1 MARRFAFRPALTL
14 RGRKFMG
21 LRGFTGKPL
30 HPPLTDIP
38 IGAYM
43 LAAVGDLG
51 SFLWSDASW
60 SQDLYHAAG
69 WVMIAG
75 AVVSLGAALTGWMDW
90 LKSVPKGTQARRTVN
105 AHAWTM
111 LTVTAIVLIDIAVR
125 LGSWDD
131 ASTPILVLI
140 LTLVVAGLTFLGA
153 TIGGTLVFDYGFNV
167 VTAGDSPVWHRSERN
182 LLPGEKPPPADQTS
196 S

>member
-1 MARRFAFRPALTL
+1 LARYFAFRPAFTL
-14 RGRKFMG
+14 RGRKFLG
-21 LRGFTGKPL
+21 LRGFTGKPT

-43 LAAVGDLG
+43 LAAAADLI
-51 SFLWSDASW
+51 SSLWSDASW

-69 WVMIAG
+69 WAMMGGV
-75 AVVSLGAALTGWMDW
+75 VVSLGAALTGYMDW
-90 LKSVPKGTQARRTVN
+90 LKSVPKATQARRTVN

-131 ASTPILVLI
+131 GSTPIAVLV
-140 LTLVVAGLTFLGA
+140 LTLVVAGLTVVGA

-167 VTAGDSPVWHRSERN
+167 ATAGDSPVWHKSERN
-182 LLPGEKPPPADQTS
+182 LLPGEKPPPADQAP
-196 S
+196 

>member
-69 WVMIAG
+69 WVLIAG